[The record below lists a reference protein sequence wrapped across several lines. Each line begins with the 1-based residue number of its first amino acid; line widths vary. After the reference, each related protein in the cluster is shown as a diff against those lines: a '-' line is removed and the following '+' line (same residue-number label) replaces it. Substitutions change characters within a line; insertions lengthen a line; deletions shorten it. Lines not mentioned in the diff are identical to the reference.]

1 MIRVATEADVPA
13 IFEVRTS
20 VRENHLSLEG
30 LAARGI
36 TPASV
41 AEMIRTTMRAWVAE
55 VDGEVVAFTMADRAE
70 ASVFAMFVRP
80 EHEGRG
86 LGRQLMAATEA
97 RLFESG
103 CDEIWL
109 RTDRDPAVRANG
121 FYQRLGWTSAGVQED
136 GQVEY
141 LKRGPAAP

>member
-1 MIRVATEADVPA
+1 MPEVRAMIRVATEADVPA

-55 VDGEVVAFTMADRAE
+55 VDGEVVAFVPSVSAILFVTELIIATLLLAQTTVFRSRALTVL
-70 ASVFAMFVRP
+70 AAIFVR
-80 EHEGRG
+80 GYRG
-86 LGRQLMAATEA
+86 SR
-97 RLFESG
+97 
-103 CDEIWL
+103 
-109 RTDRDPAVRANG
+109 
-121 FYQRLGWTSAGVQED
+121 
-136 GQVEY
+136 
-141 LKRGPAAP
+141 

>member
-1 MIRVATEADVPA
+1 MIRVATDADVPA

-70 ASVFAMFVRP
+70 ASDFAMFVRP

-86 LGRQLMAATEA
+86 LGRQLMATRGAHRPRTRCTAQRRHLA
-97 RLFESG
+97 RLPV
-103 CDEIWL
+103 
-109 RTDRDPAVRANG
+109 T
-121 FYQRLGWTSAGVQED
+121 
-136 GQVEY
+136 
-141 LKRGPAAP
+141 